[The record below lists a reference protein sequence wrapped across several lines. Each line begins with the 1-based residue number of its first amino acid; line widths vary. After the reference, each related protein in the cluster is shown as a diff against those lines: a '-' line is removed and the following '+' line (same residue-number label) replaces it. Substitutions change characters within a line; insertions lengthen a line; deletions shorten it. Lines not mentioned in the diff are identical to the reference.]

1 MAAVNTVYSSLHCIS
16 VLTKPNTNRYM
27 QVKKSTMG
35 ENKSNIGLLTKMI
48 ILVVIIW
55 ILSTILIIFGLDN
68 WSDRGTFGD
77 LFGSVNALFSG
88 LAFAGLIYTIV
99 LQKKDLELQR
109 NEIALNRAELKKTA
123 NAQRHS
129 EKALVEQVEQMK
141 VASKLN
147 ALKTLIDYYNIQIA
161 NPNNTPEI
169 ITKAKERRKLTIQE
183 IDKLVDRISDD
194 DLE

>member
-1 MAAVNTVYSSLHCIS
+1 M
-16 VLTKPNTNRYM
+16 K
-27 QVKKSTMG
+27 
-35 ENKSNIGLLTKMI
+35 ENNSKIGLLTKMI
-48 ILVVIIW
+48 VLVLAIW

-77 LFGSVNALFSG
+77 LFGAVNALFSG

-109 NEIALNRAELKKTA
+109 SEIALNRAELKKTA
-123 NAQRHS
+123 KAQQNS
-129 EKALVEQVEQMK
+129 EKALIEQVEQMK

-147 ALKTLIDYYNIQIA
+147 ALKTLIDYYNLQIA
-161 NPNNTPEI
+161 NPNNTQEI
-169 ITKAKERRKLTIQE
+169 ILKAKERRKATIQE
-183 IDKLVDRISDD
+183 IDILIDRIGDD

>member
-1 MAAVNTVYSSLHCIS
+1 MI
-16 VLTKPNTNRYM
+16 VL
-27 QVKKSTMG
+27 V
-35 ENKSNIGLLTKMI
+35 
-48 ILVVIIW
+48 LVIW

-77 LFGSVNALFSG
+77 LFGAVNALFSG

-109 NEIALNRAELKKTA
+109 SEIALNRAELKKTA
-123 NAQRHS
+123 KAQQNS
-129 EKALVEQVEQMK
+129 EKALIEQVEQMK

-147 ALKTLIDYYNIQIA
+147 ALKTLIDYYNLQIA
-161 NPNNTPEI
+161 NLNNTQEI
-169 ITKAKERRKLTIQE
+169 ILKAKERRKATIQE
-183 IDKLVDRISDD
+183 IDILIDRIGDD

>member
-1 MAAVNTVYSSLHCIS
+1 MKEY
-16 VLTKPNTNRYM
+16 
-27 QVKKSTMG
+27 
-35 ENKSNIGLLTKMI
+35 KSNIGLLAKMI
-48 ILVVIIW
+48 VLVLIIW
-55 ILSTILIIFGLDN
+55 VSSTILIIFGLDN

-99 LQKKDLELQR
+99 LQKQDLELQR

-123 NAQRHS
+123 KAQQNS
-129 EKALVEQVEQMK
+129 EKALIEQVEQMK

-147 ALKTLIDYYNIQIA
+147 ALKTLIDYYNLQIA
-161 NPNNTPEI
+161 NQNNTAEI
-169 ITKAKERRKLTIQE
+169 ILKAKEKRKATIKE
-183 IDKLVDRISDD
+183 IDILIDRIGDE

>member
-1 MAAVNTVYSSLHCIS
+1 M
-16 VLTKPNTNRYM
+16 K
-27 QVKKSTMG
+27 
-35 ENKSNIGLLTKMI
+35 ENNSKIGLLTKMI
-48 ILVVIIW
+48 VLVLAIW

-77 LFGSVNALFSG
+77 LFGAVNALFSG

-109 NEIALNRAELKKTA
+109 SEIALNRAELKKTA
-123 NAQRHS
+123 KAQQNS
-129 EKALVEQVEQMK
+129 EKALIEQVEQMK

-147 ALKTLIDYYNIQIA
+147 ALKTLIDYYNLQIA
-161 NPNNTPEI
+161 NLNNTQEI
-169 ITKAKERRKLTIQE
+169 ILKAKERRKATIQE
-183 IDKLVDRISDD
+183 IDILIDRIGDD